1 MYGIVCESVSI
12 AKMREEPMRIE
23 RELMRG
29 AGPVAVLQ
37 LLEKRPMYGYELA
50 WIPIG
55 PVALTAF
62 DQ

>member
-1 MYGIVCESVSI
+1 M
-12 AKMREEPMRIE
+12 ARW
-23 RELMRG
+23 LL
-29 AGPVAVLQ
+29 AGVFLA
-37 LLEKRPMYGYELA
+37 EGDGDAALA

>member
-1 MYGIVCESVSI
+1 MAEAPAGFGAMKAEKDKFELKLKGVANPGTVTVESCLGGT
-12 AKMREEPMRIE
+12 AT
-23 RELMRG
+23 
-29 AGPVAVLQ
+29 GPV
-37 LLEKRPMYGYELA
+37 LA